1 MKNIFILILLV
12 LSACASV
19 KKVKNSIAPDNS
31 IVTPTKLK
39 ERNKFIKIAQEK
51 QTPEKQIATP
61 ENFTKWT
68 LFTGTGSFIL
78 FQYLKWRNIV

>member
-1 MKNIFILILLV
+1 MKNLFILILLI
-12 LSACASV
+12 LCACTSV
-19 KKVKNSIAPDNS
+19 KKAKNSIVSDNS

-39 ERNKFIKIAQEK
+39 QQNEFIKIADEK
-51 QTPEKQIATP
+51 LNPEKQVVTP

-78 FQYLKWRNIV
+78 FQFLKWRNIV

>member
-1 MKNIFILILLV
+1 MKNIFILMLLV

-19 KKVKNSIAPDNS
+19 KKVKNSIIPDNG

-39 ERNKFIKIAQEK
+39 EQNEFVKIGQEK
-51 QTPEKQIATP
+51 QNPEKQIATP